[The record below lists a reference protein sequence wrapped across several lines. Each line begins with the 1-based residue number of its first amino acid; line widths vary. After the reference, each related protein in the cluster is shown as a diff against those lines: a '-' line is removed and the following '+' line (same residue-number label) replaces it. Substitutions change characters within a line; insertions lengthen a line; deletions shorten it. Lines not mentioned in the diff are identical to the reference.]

1 MKALQ
6 WPKLQPLV
14 AKILAVA
21 ETSNFW
27 WLFFGKA
34 LVTHERRAVAEI
46 SMFGGRPLPDDWQL
60 LPVEPTF
67 AQRPL
72 IMIRMA
78 NDGLKHKY
86 KYKYKYIYIYIPIQ
100 ILLLVEPIF
109 AQRPLIMIRIVR
121 MTSV

>member
-72 IMIRMA
+72 IMIRMV
-78 NDGLKHKY
+78 KY
-86 KYKYKYIYIYIPIQ
+86 KYKYNDMNTIKKWNQSLPDAVSIKYMG
-100 ILLLVEPIF
+100 VN
-109 AQRPLIMIRIVR
+109 QR
-121 MTSV
+121 

>member
-1 MKALQ
+1 MFLARWLHLKALQ

-34 LVTHERRAVAEI
+34 LVTHESQAVAEI

-60 LPVEPTF
+60 LLPVEPTF

-72 IMIRMA
+72 IMIGMV
-78 NDGLKHKY
+78 KY
-86 KYKYKYIYIYIPIQ
+86 KYKYKYRNTI
-100 ILLLVEPIF
+100 
-109 AQRPLIMIRIVR
+109 
-121 MTSV
+121 